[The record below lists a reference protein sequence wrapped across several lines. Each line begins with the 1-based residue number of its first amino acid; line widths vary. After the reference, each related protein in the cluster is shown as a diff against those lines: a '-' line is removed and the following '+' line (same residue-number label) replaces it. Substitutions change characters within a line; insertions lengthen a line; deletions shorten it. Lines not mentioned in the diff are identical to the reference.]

1 MKKSLILSFVSLAFF
16 ISCDEEVSSREEV
29 IGVWYMPQT
38 LNRVTAG
45 SSADRLG
52 AYSLNAWNYSLMVT
66 TNIDQEFI
74 DQMSKGVGAINVSGY
89 IAGEMTYMQ
98 GWSDLNFGSS
108 SVYVS
113 NYDWFSM
120 FQGPNQDSNTFMGL
134 NLNDYN
140 GSGIIDDPA
149 DSGFYGYD
157 DDYFSAYSSDGFYF
171 DAVQQIEYNYDGK
184 TLTLPSQELRD
195 YQDSTLTI
203 GGTLSHSTID
213 IPANTSTKIMG
224 YEGDT
229 SWDYGSWAIHIKED
243 GRWVE
248 VFTFEEPQGPDGWTN
263 VYVDSTVAEW
273 DMKDDQIVVT
283 YKYDDFWPDAGGGPG
298 IGQGTWLYQVAYTY
312 EIDNGNLKLLNEF
325 NMCEDEIESFCL
337 EMLEYEFRLDRGSLE
352 EIKMVWEL
360 EFSKSPNLR
369 KMRIYSEP
377 MRKALV
383 RHPAFRIQK

>member
-1 MKKSLILSFVSLAFF
+1 
-16 ISCDEEVSSREEV
+16 
-29 IGVWYMPQT
+29 
-38 LNRVTAG
+38 
-45 SSADRLG
+45 
-52 AYSLNAWNYSLMVT
+52 
-66 TNIDQEFI
+66 
-74 DQMSKGVGAINVSGY
+74 
-89 IAGEMTYMQ
+89 
-98 GWSDLNFGSS
+98 
-108 SVYVS
+108 
-113 NYDWFSM
+113 
-120 FQGPNQDSNTFMGL
+120 
-134 NLNDYN
+134 
-140 GSGIIDDPA
+140 
-149 DSGFYGYD
+149 
-157 DDYFSAYSSDGFYF
+157 
-171 DAVQQIEYNYDGK
+171 
-184 TLTLPSQELRD
+184 
-195 YQDSTLTI
+195 
-203 GGTLSHSTID
+203 
-213 IPANTSTKIMG
+213 MG

-248 VFTFEEPQGPDGWTN
+248 VFTFEEPQGLDGWTN

-377 MRKALV
+377 MRKALA